1 MSVLTAHHVS
11 KSYGAHDVLR
21 DVTLALA
28 HGQRAALVGPN
39 GAGKTTLLHVL
50 AGMEEPSGGAVHR
63 ARGQSIG
70 FLPQHADQELSE
82 ATPLHDLLRSVFA
95 QLDRWAAQMREL
107 EQALADPAQRGDALE
122 KYSKIA
128 EQFEHADGYTVETRI
143 QQVLSG
149 VGFDRADWD
158 KPVNILSGGQKT
170 RALLARLILLDPDVL
185 LLDEPTNHLDVNA
198 VEWLEAVLRDYPGAL
213 ILVSHDRYF
222 IDAVA
227 DTVWELQHG
236 QIEVYRGNY
245 TDYLI
250 QREERRES
258 QLKEYERQ
266 QEFIAKED
274 EYIRRNIAGQN
285 TRQAQ
290 GRRTRLE
297 RLKKSADLI
306 KRPET
311 HQAMRFGLSAQPRSG
326 DIVLRA
332 RNLAVGYEDDHRPLL
347 TCDQLFLY
355 RNQRVAIWGPNG
367 AGKSTFLKT
376 VLGQIPPRAGEIEL
390 GASVKVGYYAQAH
403 ELLDPNDSVLNAI
416 LKVQSMPVSKARSLL
431 GRYLFSGDI
440 IDKPINALSGGERGR
455 VALAVLSLQGANVL
469 LLDEPTNH
477 LDLDSQEVLQD
488 ALADFEGTLLL
499 VTHDRYLVDAL
510 ATHVWAIE
518 NNRIVAYE
526 GNYSEFIAQCE
537 DAKAR
542 AAKHAEAKTATQAV
556 KGKTRA
562 KIAKDK
568 GEKQRQQRAAE
579 LEAAIAEHE
588 TRLSELTRQLETAR
602 LDKVAALGSEYT
614 RVEKA
619 MQELIDEWAEIAA

>member
-1 MSVLTAHHVS
+1 MSILTAHHLS
-11 KSYGAHDVLR
+11 KSFGAHDVLN
-21 DVTLALA
+21 DITLSLA

-39 GAGKTTLLHVL
+39 GAGKTTLLHIL
-50 AGMEEPSGGAVHR
+50 AGMDEPTGGAVHR
-63 ARGQSIG
+63 ARGQTSG
-70 FLPQHADQELSE
+70 FLPQHADQELDE
-82 ATPLHDLLRSVFA
+82 ATTLHDLMRSVFA
-95 QLDRWAAQMREL
+95 RLDGLAQHMREL
-107 EQALADPAQRGDALE
+107 EIALADPAQHDAAME

-128 EQFEHADGYTVETRI
+128 EQFEQAGGYTVETRI
-143 QQVLSG
+143 EQVLSG
-149 VGFDRADWD
+149 TGFDLGDLD

-185 LLDEPTNHLDVNA
+185 LLDEPTNHLDVSA
-198 VEWLEAVLRDYPGAL
+198 VEWLEATLRDYRGGM

-227 DTVWELQHG
+227 DTVWDLQAG
-236 QIEVYRGNY
+236 QIEAYRGNY
-245 TDYLI
+245 TDYLL
-250 QREERRES
+250 QRDDRREY

-266 QEFIAKED
+266 KEFIAKEE

-290 GRRTRLE
+290 GRRTGLE
-297 RLKKSADLI
+297 RLKKSSDLI

-311 HQAMRFGLSAQPRSG
+311 RKAMRFNLSAQPRSG

-332 RNLAVGYEDDHRPLL
+332 RNLLVGYQDDRKPLL
-347 TCDQLFLY
+347 ACDQLFLY

-376 VLGQIPPRAGEIEL
+376 VLGQLPPLGGDIEL
-390 GASVKVGYYAQAH
+390 GASVRVGYYAQAH
-403 ELLDPNDSVLNAI
+403 EMLDPNDSVLNAI
-416 LKVQSMPVSKARSLL
+416 LKVQSMPLPKARGLL
-431 GRYLFSGDI
+431 GSYLFSGDMI
-440 IDKPINALSGGERGR
+440 EKPINTLSGGERGR
-455 VALAVLSLQGANVL
+455 VALAVLSLEGANVL

-518 NNRIVAYE
+518 GNRLVAYE
-526 GNYSEFIAQCE
+526 GNYSEFIAQRE
-537 DAKAR
+537 
-542 AAKHAEAKTATQAV
+542 EAKLRADAAARTAGHT
-556 KGKTRA
+556 
-562 KIAKDK
+562 AKDK
-568 GEKQRQQRAAE
+568 NKAKPVTSKDEKQRHKRIAE

-588 TRLSELTRQLETAR
+588 TRLSELTRQLETAKP
-602 LDKVAALGSEYT
+602 DKVAALGSEYT
-614 RVEKA
+614 RLEQA
-619 MQELIDEWAEIAA
+619 MQALVDEWAEVAV

>member
-1 MSVLTAHHVS
+1 MSILTAHHLS
-11 KSYGAHDVLR
+11 KSFGAHDVLN
-21 DVTLALA
+21 DITLSLA

-39 GAGKTTLLHVL
+39 GAGKTTLLHIL
-50 AGMEEPSGGAVHR
+50 AGMDEPTGGAVHR
-63 ARGQSIG
+63 ARGQTSG
-70 FLPQHADQELSE
+70 FLPQHADQELDE
-82 ATPLHDLLRSVFA
+82 ATPLHDLMRSVFA
-95 QLDRWAAQMREL
+95 RLDGLAQHMREL
-107 EQALADPAQRGDALE
+107 EIALADPAQHDAAME

-128 EQFEHADGYTVETRI
+128 EQFEQAGGYTVETRI
-143 QQVLSG
+143 EQVLSG
-149 VGFDRADWD
+149 TGFDLGDLD

-185 LLDEPTNHLDVNA
+185 LLDEPTNHLDVSA
-198 VEWLEAVLRDYPGAL
+198 VEWLEATLRDYRGGL

-227 DTVWELQHG
+227 DTVWDLQAG
-236 QIEVYRGNY
+236 QIEAYRGNY
-245 TDYLI
+245 TDYLL
-250 QREERRES
+250 QRDDRREY

-266 QEFIAKED
+266 KEFIAKEE

-297 RLKKSADLI
+297 RLKKSSDLI

-311 HQAMRFGLSAQPRSG
+311 RKAMRFNLSAQPRSG

-332 RNLAVGYEDDHRPLL
+332 RNLLVGYQDDRKPLL
-347 TCDQLFLY
+347 ACEQLFLY

-376 VLGQIPPRAGEIEL
+376 VLGQLPPLGGDIEL
-390 GASVKVGYYAQAH
+390 GASVRVGYYAQAH
-403 ELLDPNDSVLNAI
+403 EMLDPNDSVLNAI
-416 LKVQSMPVSKARSLL
+416 LKVQSMPLPKARGLL
-431 GRYLFSGDI
+431 GSYLFSGDMI
-440 IDKPINALSGGERGR
+440 EKPINTLSGGERGR
-455 VALAVLSLQGANVL
+455 VALAVLSLEGANVL

-518 NNRIVAYE
+518 GNRLVAYE
-526 GNYSEFIAQCE
+526 GNYSEFIAQRE
-537 DAKAR
+537 
-542 AAKHAEAKTATQAV
+542 EAKLRADAAARTAGHT
-556 KGKTRA
+556 
-562 KIAKDK
+562 AKDK
-568 GEKQRQQRAAE
+568 NKAKPVTSKDEKQRHKRIAD
-579 LEAAIAEHE
+579 LEAAIAAHE
-588 TRLSELTRQLETAR
+588 TRLSELTRQLETAKP
-602 LDKVAALGSEYT
+602 DKVAALGSEYT
-614 RVEKA
+614 RLEQA
-619 MQELIDEWAEIAA
+619 MQALVDEWAEVAA

>member
-1 MSVLTAHHVS
+1 MSILTAHHLS
-11 KSYGAHDVLR
+11 KSFGAHDVLN
-21 DVTLALA
+21 DITLSLA

-39 GAGKTTLLHVL
+39 GAGKTTLLHIL
-50 AGMEEPSGGAVHR
+50 AGMDEPTGGAVHR
-63 ARGQSIG
+63 ARGQTSG
-70 FLPQHADQELSE
+70 FLPQHADQELDE
-82 ATPLHDLLRSVFA
+82 ATPLHDLMRSVFA
-95 QLDRWAAQMREL
+95 RLDGLAQHMREL
-107 EQALADPAQRGDALE
+107 EIALADPAQHDAAME

-128 EQFEHADGYTVETRI
+128 EQFEQAGGYTVETRI
-143 QQVLSG
+143 EQVLSG
-149 VGFDRADWD
+149 TGFDLGDLD

-185 LLDEPTNHLDVNA
+185 LLDEPTNHLDVSA
-198 VEWLEAVLRDYPGAL
+198 VEWLEATLRDYRGGM

-227 DTVWELQHG
+227 DTVWDLQAG
-236 QIEVYRGNY
+236 QIEAYRGNY
-245 TDYLI
+245 TDYLL
-250 QREERRES
+250 QRDDRREY

-266 QEFIAKED
+266 KEFIAKEE

-297 RLKKSADLI
+297 RLKKSSDLI

-311 HQAMRFGLSAQPRSG
+311 RKAMRFNLSAQPRSG

-332 RNLAVGYEDDHRPLL
+332 RNLLVGYQDDRKPLL
-347 TCDQLFLY
+347 ACDQLFLY

-376 VLGQIPPRAGEIEL
+376 VLGQLPPLGGDIEL
-390 GASVKVGYYAQAH
+390 GASVRVGYYAQAH
-403 ELLDPNDSVLNAI
+403 EMLDPNDSVLNAI
-416 LKVQSMPVSKARSLL
+416 LKVQSMPLPKARGLL
-431 GRYLFSGDI
+431 GSYLFSGDMI
-440 IDKPINALSGGERGR
+440 EKPINTLSGGERGR
-455 VALAVLSLQGANVL
+455 VALAVLSLEGANVL

-518 NNRIVAYE
+518 GNRLVAYE
-526 GNYSEFIAQCE
+526 GNYSEFIAQRE
-537 DAKAR
+537 
-542 AAKHAEAKTATQAV
+542 EAKLRADAAARTAGHT
-556 KGKTRA
+556 
-562 KIAKDK
+562 AKDK
-568 GEKQRQQRAAE
+568 NKAKPVTSKDEKQRHKRIAE

-588 TRLSELTRQLETAR
+588 TRLSELTRQLETAKP
-602 LDKVAALGSEYT
+602 DKVAALGSEYT
-614 RVEKA
+614 RLEQA
-619 MQELIDEWAEIAA
+619 MQALVDEWAEVAA

>member
-1 MSVLTAHHVS
+1 MSILTAHHVS
-11 KSYGAHDVLR
+11 KSFGAHDVLS
-21 DVTLALA
+21 DITLSLA

-39 GAGKTTLLHVL
+39 GAGKTTLLHIL
-50 AGMEEPSGGAVHR
+50 AGMDEPTGGSVHR
-63 ARGQSIG
+63 ARGQTIG
-70 FLPQHADQELSE
+70 FLPQHADQELDE
-82 ATPLHDLLRSVFA
+82 ETTLHDLMRSVFA
-95 QLDRWAAQMREL
+95 QLDRLSQQMREL
-107 EQALADPAQRGDALE
+107 EVALAEPAQHDAALE

-128 EQFEHADGYTVETRI
+128 EQFEHGGGYTVETRI
-143 QQVLSG
+143 EQVLSG
-149 VGFDRADWD
+149 IGFDLSDLT

-185 LLDEPTNHLDVNA
+185 LLDEPTNHLDVSA
-198 VEWLEAVLRDYPGAL
+198 VEWLEATLRDYRGGL

-227 DTVWELQHG
+227 DTVWDLQSG
-236 QIEVYRGNY
+236 QIEAYRGNY
-245 TDYLI
+245 TDYLL
-250 QREERRES
+250 QRDDRREY

-266 QEFIAKED
+266 QEFIAKEE

-306 KRPET
+306 QRPET
-311 HQAMRFGLSAQPRSG
+311 RKSMRFNLSTQPRSG

-332 RNLAVGYEDDHRPLL
+332 RNLLVGYQDDRKVLL
-347 TCDQLFLY
+347 ACEQLFLY

-376 VLGQIPPRAGEIEL
+376 VLGQLPALGGDIEL
-390 GASVKVGYYAQAH
+390 GASVRVGYYAQAH
-403 ELLDPNDSVLNAI
+403 EMLDPNDSVLTAI
-416 LKVQSMPVSKARSLL
+416 LKVQNMPVSKARGLL
-431 GRYLFSGDI
+431 GSYLFSGDT
-440 IDKPINALSGGERGR
+440 IDKPIGTLSGGERGR
-455 VALAVLSLQGANVL
+455 VALAVLSLEGANVL

-518 NNRIVAYE
+518 ENQLVAYE
-526 GNYSEFIAQCE
+526 GNYSEFIAQRE
-537 DAKAR
+537 EAKAR
-542 AAKHAEAKTATQAV
+542 VDTEAKTAAQA
-556 KGKTRA
+556 
-562 KIAKDK
+562 AKDK
-568 GEKQRQQRAAE
+568 NKAKAAPDKNEKQRQKRIAE

-588 TRLSELTRQLETAR
+588 TRLSELARQLETAKP
-602 LDKVAALGSEYT
+602 DKVAALGSEYT
-614 RVEKA
+614 RLEQE
-619 MQELIDEWAEIAA
+619 MQALVDEWAEVAV

>member
-1 MSVLTAHHVS
+1 MSILTAHHLS
-11 KSYGAHDVLR
+11 KSFGAHDVLT
-21 DVTLALA
+21 DVTLSLA
-28 HGQRAALVGPN
+28 HGQRAALIGPN
-39 GAGKTTLLHVL
+39 GAGKTTLLHIL
-50 AGMEEPSGGAVHR
+50 ANMDEPTGGSVHR
-63 ARGQSIG
+63 ARGQTIG
-70 FLPQHADQELSE
+70 FLPQHADQELNE
-82 ATPLHDLLRSVFA
+82 TTTLHDLMRAIFA
-95 QLDRWAAQMREL
+95 QLDRLAQQMREL
-107 EQALADPAQRGDALE
+107 EMALADPAQHDAAME

-128 EQFEHADGYTVETRI
+128 EQFEHAGGYTIETRI
-143 QQVLSG
+143 EQVLSG
-149 VGFDRADWD
+149 IGFELSDLS

-185 LLDEPTNHLDVNA
+185 LLDEPTNHLDVSA
-198 VEWLEAVLRDYPGAL
+198 VEWLEATLRDYRGGL

-245 TDYLI
+245 TDYLL
-250 QREERRES
+250 QRDDRREY

-266 QEFIAKED
+266 QEFIAKEED
-274 EYIRRNIAGQN
+274 YIRRNIAGQN

-297 RLKKSADLI
+297 RLKRSSDLI

-311 HQAMRFGLSAQPRSG
+311 RKAMRFNLSTQPRSG

-332 RNLAVGYEDDHRPLL
+332 RNLLVGYQDDRKPLL
-347 TCDQLFLY
+347 ACDQLFLY

-376 VLGQIPPRAGEIEL
+376 VLGQLPPLSGEIDL
-390 GASVKVGYYAQAH
+390 GASVRVGYYAQAH
-403 ELLDPNDSVLNAI
+403 EMLDPNDSVLNAI
-416 LKVQSMPVSKARSLL
+416 LKVQNMPLSKVRGFL
-431 GRYLFSGDI
+431 GSYLFSGDT
-440 IDKPINALSGGERGR
+440 IDKPIGTLSGGERGR
-455 VALAVLSLQGANVL
+455 VALAVLSLEGANVL

-518 NNRIVAYE
+518 ENRIVAYE
-526 GNYSEFIAQCE
+526 GNYSEFVAQRE
-537 DAKAR
+537 EVKLRADVAKTNSQ
-542 AAKHAEAKTATQAV
+542 AAKS
-556 KGKTRA
+556 KGKTKPA
-562 KIAKDK
+562 PDK
-568 GEKQRQQRAAE
+568 KEKQRQKRMAE
-579 LEAAIAEHE
+579 LEAAIADHE
-588 TRLSELTRQLETAR
+588 TRLSELTRQIETAKP
-602 LDKVAALGSEYT
+602 DKVAALGSEYT
-614 RVEKA
+614 RLERE
-619 MQELIDEWAEIAA
+619 MQALVDEWAEAAV

>member
-1 MSVLTAHHVS
+1 MSILTAHHIN

-21 DVTLALA
+21 DVALSLA

-39 GAGKTTLLHVL
+39 GAGKTTLLHIL
-50 AGMEEPSGGAVHR
+50 AGMEEPTSGAVHR
-63 ARGQSIG
+63 ARGQTVG

-82 ATPLHDLLRSVFA
+82 VTTLHDLMRSVFA
-95 QLDRWAAQMREL
+95 DLDRLAAQMREL
-107 EQALADPAQRGDALE
+107 EQALADPDQHDAAME

-128 EQFEHADGYTVETRI
+128 DQFEHAGGYTFELRI
-143 QQVLSG
+143 EQVLSG
-149 VGFDRADWD
+149 VGFDLSDLD

-185 LLDEPTNHLDVNA
+185 LLDEPTNHLDVSA
-198 VEWLEAVLRDYPGAL
+198 VEWLEATLRDYHGAL

-227 DTVWELQHG
+227 DTVWDMQAG
-236 QIEVYRGNY
+236 QIEAYRGNY
-245 TDYLI
+245 TDFLI
-250 QREERRES
+250 QREERLDF
-258 QLKEYERQ
+258 QAKEYERQ
-266 QEFIAKED
+266 REFIAKEE

-290 GRRTRLE
+290 GRRTRLD
-297 RLKKSADLI
+297 RLKQSSDLI

-311 HQAMRFGLSAQPRSG
+311 RKAMRFQLSSQPRSG

-332 RNLAVGYEDDHRPLL
+332 RNLSVGYQDDRKSLL
-347 TCDQLFLY
+347 TCDQIFLY

-376 VLGQIPPRAGEIEL
+376 VLGQIPPLNGEIEL
-390 GASVKVGYYAQAH
+390 GSSVKVGYYAQAH
-403 ELLDPNDSVLNAI
+403 EMLDPNDSVLTAI
-416 LKVQSMPVSKARSLL
+416 LKVQNMPVSKARGLL
-431 GRYLFSGDI
+431 GSYLFSGDMI
-440 IDKPINALSGGERGR
+440 EKRIMDLSGGERGR
-455 VALAVLSLQGANVL
+455 VALAVLSLEGANVL

-477 LDLDSQEVLQD
+477 LDLDSQEILQD

-499 VTHDRYLVDAL
+499 VSHDRYLVDAL

-518 NNRIVAYE
+518 DNHITVYE
-526 GNYSEFIAQCE
+526 GNYSEFIAQRE

-542 AAKHAEAKTATQAV
+542 NDAQAKAAAQATKEKSKAKPV
-556 KGKTRA
+556 P
-562 KIAKDK
+562 DK
-568 GEKQRQQRAAE
+568 GEKQRQKRITE

-588 TRLSELTRQLETAR
+588 TRLSDLTKQLETAKP
-602 LDKVAALGSEYT
+602 DKVAALGSEYA
-614 RVEKA
+614 RVEQA
-619 MQELIDEWAEIAA
+619 MQALIDEWTTVAV

>member
-1 MSVLTAHHVS
+1 MSILTAHHVS
-11 KSYGAHDVLR
+11 KSYGAHDVLA

-39 GAGKTTLLHVL
+39 GAGKTTLLHIL
-50 AGMEEPSGGAVHR
+50 GGMEEPSGGAVHR

-70 FLPQHADQELSE
+70 FLPQHADQELDE
-82 ATPLHDLLRSVFA
+82 DTTLHDLLQAVFA
-95 QLDRWAAQMREL
+95 QLDRLAAQMREL
-107 EQALADPAQRGDALE
+107 EQAMADPDQHDEALE
-122 KYSKIA
+122 KYGRIA
-128 EQFEHADGYTVETRI
+128 ERFEHAGGYTAELRI

-149 VGFDRADWD
+149 IGFDKSDWE

-185 LLDEPTNHLDVNA
+185 LLDEPTNHLDVSA
-198 VEWLEAVLRDYPGAL
+198 VEWLEATLRDYHGGL

-227 DTVWELQHG
+227 DTVWELHG
-236 QIEVYRGNY
+236 GRLEIYRGNY

-250 QREERRES
+250 QREERHEY

-266 QEFIAKED
+266 QEFIAKEE

-297 RLKKSADLI
+297 RLKKSSELI
-306 KRPET
+306 TRPET
-311 HQAMRFGLSAQPRSG
+311 RKTMRFNLSTQPRSG

-332 RNLAVGYEDDHRPLL
+332 RNLSVGYEDDRKPLL
-347 TCDQLFLY
+347 MCDQLFLY

-376 VLGQIPPRAGEIEL
+376 VLGQIPPLAGDIEL

-403 ELLDPNDSVLNAI
+403 EMLDPSDSVLSAI

-431 GRYLFSGDI
+431 GSYLFSGDT
-440 IDKPINALSGGERGR
+440 IDKPIGTLSGGERGR

-477 LDLDSQEVLQD
+477 LDLDSEEVLQD

-518 NNRIVAYE
+518 DNRLIAYE
-526 GNYSEFIAQCE
+526 GNYSEFIAQRE
-537 DAKAR
+537 
-542 AAKHAEAKTATQAV
+542 EAKTRAGAEVKAAAQATKDKTKIKAV
-556 KGKTRA
+556 P
-562 KIAKDK
+562 DK
-568 GEKQRQQRAAE
+568 GEKQRQKRAAE

-588 TRLSELTRQLETAR
+588 ARLSELTRQLETAKPDR
-602 LDKVAALGSEYT
+602 VAALGSEYA
-614 RVEKA
+614 RVEHA
-619 MQELIDEWAEIAA
+619 MQALIDEWAEIAV